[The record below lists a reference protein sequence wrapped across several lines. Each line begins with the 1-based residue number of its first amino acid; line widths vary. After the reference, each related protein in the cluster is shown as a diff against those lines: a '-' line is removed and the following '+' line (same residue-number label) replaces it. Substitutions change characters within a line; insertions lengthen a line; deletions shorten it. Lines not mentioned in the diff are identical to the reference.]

1 MKKVGVVLSGCGV
14 YDGAEIHETVLTLLA
29 IARNGAQAVCFAP
42 DKQQADV
49 INHLTGEPMQE
60 TRNVLIEAARITRG
74 DIRPLAQAVSTELD
88 ALIVPGG
95 FGAAKNL
102 SNFASQGSESR
113 VDSDLAALAV
123 AMHQAGKPLGFMCIA
138 PAMLP
143 KIFDFPLRLT
153 IGTDIDTAEVLE
165 EMGAEHV
172 PCPVDDIVV
181 DEDNKIVT
189 TPPICWRRT
198 SLRPRVVSINWY
210 HVCWCWLNEKG
221 VTAFLRRIFLRAVV
235 VLAVF
240 WGGGIALFSVM
251 PVPFSAVMVERQL
264 SAWLS
269 GDFGY
274 VAHSDWVS
282 MDEISPW
289 MGLAVI
295 AAEDQKF
302 PEHWGFDVSAIEK
315 ALAHNERNENRI
327 RGASTLSQ
335 QTAKNLFLWDGRSW
349 VRKGLEAGLT
359 LGMETVWS
367 KKRILTVYLNI
378 AEFGDGVFGVEAAA
392 QRYFHKPASRLSLSE
407 AALLAAVLPNPL
419 RFKANAP
426 SGYVRSRQAWIMRQM
441 RQLGGESFM
450 RENKLY

>member
-1 MKKVGVVLSGCGV
+1 M
-14 YDGAEIHETVLTLLA
+14 
-29 IARNGAQAVCFAP
+29 
-42 DKQQADV
+42 
-49 INHLTGEPMQE
+49 
-60 TRNVLIEAARITRG
+60 
-74 DIRPLAQAVSTELD
+74 
-88 ALIVPGG
+88 
-95 FGAAKNL
+95 
-102 SNFASQGSESR
+102 
-113 VDSDLAALAV
+113 
-123 AMHQAGKPLGFMCIA
+123 
-138 PAMLP
+138 
-143 KIFDFPLRLT
+143 
-153 IGTDIDTAEVLE
+153 
-165 EMGAEHV
+165 
-172 PCPVDDIVV
+172 
-181 DEDNKIVT
+181 
-189 TPPICWRRT
+189 RT
-198 SLRPRVVSINWY
+198 
-210 HVCWCWLNEKG
+210 G
-221 VTAFLRRIFLRAVV
+221 VTAFLRRIFLRAVI
-235 VLAVF
+235 VLGVF

-264 SAWLS
+264 GAWLS

-378 AEFGDGVFGVEAAA
+378 AEFGDGIFGVEAAA

-407 AALLAAVLPNPL
+407 AALLAAVLPNPF

>member
-1 MKKVGVVLSGCGV
+1 M
-14 YDGAEIHETVLTLLA
+14 
-29 IARNGAQAVCFAP
+29 R
-42 DKQQADV
+42 
-49 INHLTGEPMQE
+49 
-60 TRNVLIEAARITRG
+60 
-74 DIRPLAQAVSTELD
+74 
-88 ALIVPGG
+88 
-95 FGAAKNL
+95 
-102 SNFASQGSESR
+102 
-113 VDSDLAALAV
+113 
-123 AMHQAGKPLGFMCIA
+123 
-138 PAMLP
+138 
-143 KIFDFPLRLT
+143 
-153 IGTDIDTAEVLE
+153 
-165 EMGAEHV
+165 
-172 PCPVDDIVV
+172 
-181 DEDNKIVT
+181 
-189 TPPICWRRT
+189 
-198 SLRPRVVSINWY
+198 
-210 HVCWCWLNEKG
+210 KG
-221 VTAFLRRIFLRAVV
+221 VTAFLRRIFLRVVV

-264 SAWLS
+264 GAWLS

-282 MDEISPW
+282 MDGISPW

-302 PEHWGFDVSAIEK
+302 PDHWGFDVTAIEK
-315 ALAHNERNENRI
+315 ALAHNERNDNRI

-426 SGYVRSRQAWIMRQM
+426 SGYVRNRQAWIMRQM

>member
-1 MKKVGVVLSGCGV
+1 MRK
-14 YDGAEIHETVLTLLA
+14 GA
-29 IARNGAQAVCFAP
+29 
-42 DKQQADV
+42 
-49 INHLTGEPMQE
+49 
-60 TRNVLIEAARITRG
+60 
-74 DIRPLAQAVSTELD
+74 
-88 ALIVPGG
+88 
-95 FGAAKNL
+95 
-102 SNFASQGSESR
+102 
-113 VDSDLAALAV
+113 
-123 AMHQAGKPLGFMCIA
+123 
-138 PAMLP
+138 
-143 KIFDFPLRLT
+143 
-153 IGTDIDTAEVLE
+153 
-165 EMGAEHV
+165 
-172 PCPVDDIVV
+172 
-181 DEDNKIVT
+181 
-189 TPPICWRRT
+189 
-198 SLRPRVVSINWY
+198 
-210 HVCWCWLNEKG
+210 
-221 VTAFLRRIFLRAVV
+221 TAFLRRLFLRAVI

-251 PVPFSAVMVERQL
+251 PVPFSAVMIERQL
-264 SAWLS
+264 GAWLQ
-269 GDFGY
+269 GNFGY

-302 PEHWGFDVSAIEK
+302 PDHWGFDVSAIEK

-359 LGMETVWS
+359 LGIETVWS

-378 AEFGDGVFGVEAAA
+378 AEFGDGVFGVEAAS
-392 QRYFHKPASRLSLSE
+392 QRYFHKPASRLSPSE

-419 RFKANAP
+419 RFKASAP

>member
-1 MKKVGVVLSGCGV
+1 M
-14 YDGAEIHETVLTLLA
+14 
-29 IARNGAQAVCFAP
+29 R
-42 DKQQADV
+42 
-49 INHLTGEPMQE
+49 
-60 TRNVLIEAARITRG
+60 
-74 DIRPLAQAVSTELD
+74 
-88 ALIVPGG
+88 
-95 FGAAKNL
+95 
-102 SNFASQGSESR
+102 
-113 VDSDLAALAV
+113 
-123 AMHQAGKPLGFMCIA
+123 
-138 PAMLP
+138 
-143 KIFDFPLRLT
+143 
-153 IGTDIDTAEVLE
+153 
-165 EMGAEHV
+165 
-172 PCPVDDIVV
+172 
-181 DEDNKIVT
+181 
-189 TPPICWRRT
+189 
-198 SLRPRVVSINWY
+198 
-210 HVCWCWLNEKG
+210 KG
-221 VTAFLRRIFLRAVV
+221 VTAFLRRIFLRVVV

-264 SAWLS
+264 GAWLS

-302 PEHWGFDVSAIEK
+302 PDHWGFDVTAIEK
-315 ALAHNERNENRI
+315 ALAHNERHETRI

-349 VRKGLEAGLT
+349 LRKGLEAGLT
-359 LGMETVWS
+359 VGIETVWS

-378 AEFGDGVFGVEAAA
+378 AEFGDGIFGVEAAA
-392 QRYFHKPASRLSLSE
+392 QRYFHKPASQLTPGE
-407 AALLAAVLPNPL
+407 AALLAAVLPNPI
-419 RFKANAP
+419 RYRADAP

>member
-1 MKKVGVVLSGCGV
+1 MKKG
-14 YDGAEIHETVLTLLA
+14 
-29 IARNGAQAVCFAP
+29 
-42 DKQQADV
+42 
-49 INHLTGEPMQE
+49 
-60 TRNVLIEAARITRG
+60 IT
-74 DIRPLAQAVSTELD
+74 
-88 ALIVPGG
+88 AL
-95 FGAAKNL
+95 
-102 SNFASQGSESR
+102 
-113 VDSDLAALAV
+113 
-123 AMHQAGKPLGFMCIA
+123 
-138 PAMLP
+138 
-143 KIFDFPLRLT
+143 
-153 IGTDIDTAEVLE
+153 
-165 EMGAEHV
+165 
-172 PCPVDDIVV
+172 
-181 DEDNKIVT
+181 
-189 TPPICWRRT
+189 
-198 SLRPRVVSINWY
+198 
-210 HVCWCWLNEKG
+210 
-221 VTAFLRRIFLRAVV
+221 LRRIFLRAVI

-251 PVPFSAVMVERQL
+251 PVPFSAVMIERQL
-264 SAWLS
+264 GAWLS

-302 PEHWGFDVSAIEK
+302 PDHWGFDVSAIEK

-359 LGMETVWS
+359 LGIETVWS

-378 AEFGDGVFGVEAAA
+378 AEFGDGVFGVEAAS
-392 QRYFHKPASRLSLSE
+392 QRYFHKPASRLSPSE

-419 RFKANAP
+419 RFKASAP
-426 SGYVRSRQAWIMRQM
+426 SGYVRSRQAWIIRQM

>member
-1 MKKVGVVLSGCGV
+1 M
-14 YDGAEIHETVLTLLA
+14 
-29 IARNGAQAVCFAP
+29 
-42 DKQQADV
+42 
-49 INHLTGEPMQE
+49 
-60 TRNVLIEAARITRG
+60 
-74 DIRPLAQAVSTELD
+74 
-88 ALIVPGG
+88 
-95 FGAAKNL
+95 
-102 SNFASQGSESR
+102 
-113 VDSDLAALAV
+113 
-123 AMHQAGKPLGFMCIA
+123 
-138 PAMLP
+138 
-143 KIFDFPLRLT
+143 
-153 IGTDIDTAEVLE
+153 
-165 EMGAEHV
+165 
-172 PCPVDDIVV
+172 
-181 DEDNKIVT
+181 
-189 TPPICWRRT
+189 RT
-198 SLRPRVVSINWY
+198 
-210 HVCWCWLNEKG
+210 G
-221 VTAFLRRIFLRAVV
+221 VTAFLRRIFLRAVI
-235 VLAVF
+235 VLGVF

-264 SAWLS
+264 GAWLS

-407 AALLAAVLPNPL
+407 AALLAAVLPYPL

-426 SGYVRSRQAWIMRQM
+426 SGYVRSRQAWIIRQM